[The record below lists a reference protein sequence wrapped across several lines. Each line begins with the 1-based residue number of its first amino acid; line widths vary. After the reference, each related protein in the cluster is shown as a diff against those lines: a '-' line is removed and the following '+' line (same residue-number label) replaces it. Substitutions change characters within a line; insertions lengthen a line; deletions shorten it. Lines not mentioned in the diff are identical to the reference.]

1 MPPSLVIWRGI
12 SIADYNWAALGKALR
27 RLRIQKRMTQDDLA
41 RASGVHRSLISKAE
55 NNRIVLPL
63 GSLSHIAE
71 VLGVTLVDML
81 DGVDLKHS
89 VPEIIRRKDQPV
101 IPVIEGEASAFGYT
115 YQQIFVRPQ
124 FAVVR
129 VRVPAGLIPPQLY
142 THREHEFGYI
152 MIGQCTLKYGNTHYE
167 LDTGDSY
174 WIDGMGPHVLIA
186 DTNTDCIV
194 LALFS
199 VTVSNPGEGSRI
211 VMIPKDP

>member
-1 MPPSLVIWRGI
+1 MPSSLVIWRGI
-12 SIADYNWAALGKALR
+12 SIVDYNWAALGKALR
-27 RLRIQKRMTQDDLA
+27 RLRIHNHMTQDDLA

-71 VLGVTLVDML
+71 VLGVTLVDLL
-81 DGVDLKHS
+81 DGVDKKQS
-89 VPEIIRRKDQPV
+89 VPEIIRRKDQPA
-101 IPVIEGEASAFGYT
+101 IEREASAFGYT
-115 YQQIFVRPQ
+115 YQQIFVHPQ

-142 THREHEFGYI
+142 THREHEFGYV
-152 MIGQCTLKYGNTHYE
+152 MVGQCTLQYGNTQYE

-186 DTNTDCIV
+186 DSNTDCIV

-199 VTVSNPGEGSRI
+199 INASNHGDSDRI
-211 VMIPKDP
+211 VMIPKNS